1 VQDRTKPAVVG
12 RLIDKNNCSLVH
24 FLSAFPSK
32 LYCSPITPQIKPLLQ
47 HSNARGTEKFAIHQ
61 VTSLMLTVDGAGLFS
76 ITLDHSHRLVNFWVE
91 YFAFTFKG
99 CDSVRFKKIV
109 ESLLD
114 QAETVGDRI

>member
-1 VQDRTKPAVVG
+1 VTA
-12 RLIDKNNCSLVH
+12 
-24 FLSAFPSK
+24 
-32 LYCSPITPQIKPLLQ
+32 PQIKPLLQ
-47 HSNARGTEKFAIHQ
+47 HSNAGGTEKFAIHQ
-61 VTSLMLTVDGAGLFS
+61 VTSSMLAVNCAGTFS
-76 ITLDHSHRLVNFWVE
+76 IAVDHRHRLVNFRVE